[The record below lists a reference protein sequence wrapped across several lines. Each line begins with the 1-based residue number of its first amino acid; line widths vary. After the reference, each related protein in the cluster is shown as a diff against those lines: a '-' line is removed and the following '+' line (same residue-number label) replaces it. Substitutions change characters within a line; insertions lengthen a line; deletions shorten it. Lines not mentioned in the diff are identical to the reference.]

1 MKRLSREEILN
12 AKDLETREVEIKEWH
27 GSVLVKALSGKKRS
41 DILQTCI
48 DDKGKMDLNKLYPA
62 LLVAGCIEPEFKKA
76 DAEALNEKN
85 SGAIETVCKVISSMS
100 GINQEDVEDAKK
112 N

>member
-1 MKRLSREEILN
+1 MKRLSREDILTS
-12 AKDLETREVEIKEWH
+12 KDLETKEVEVKEWG
-27 GSVLVKALSGKKRS
+27 GSVLVQALSGKKRS
-41 DILQTCI
+41 DIMNACMN
-48 DDKGKMDLNKLYPA
+48 DKGKMDLNKLYPA
-62 LLVAGCIEPEFKKA
+62 LMVAGCVEPEFKKA

-85 SGAIETVCKVISSMS
+85 SGAIEKVCKVISALS